1 MDELKREE
9 LYKGL
14 IEVFGAGHQMDVAV
28 EEMAELTN
36 ALMKYKQLRATK
48 EEVVT
53 EIADVIVCMEQM
65 SRYFGIEAVVAEK
78 ERKLK
83 RQTEGVKRLCAK
95 IEAKEDTLQPRMA
108 ATPTEGNE
116 GAAKD
121 GCDTDTRGGV
131 ETTACGEGVDTE
143 GGGEITAC
151 GESGDSD
158 EKKE

>member
-65 SRYFGIEAVVAEK
+65 SRYFGIGAVVAEK

-83 RQTEGVKRLCAK
+83 RQTERLKRPCAQ
-95 IEAKEDTLQPRMA
+95 IEAKEGSAGDDPGPLGEPVHIETDV
-108 ATPTEGNE
+108 
-116 GAAKD
+116 D
-121 GCDTDTRGGV
+121 GD
-131 ETTACGEGVDTE
+131 A
-143 GGGEITAC
+143 
-151 GESGDSD
+151 D
-158 EKKE
+158 EKTE

>member
-65 SRYFGIEAVVAEK
+65 SRYFGIGAVVAEK

-83 RQTEGVKRLCAK
+83 RQIERLKRLCAQ
-95 IEAKEDTLQPRMA
+95 IEAKEGSAGDDPGPLGEPGYIETDA
-108 ATPTEGNE
+108 
-116 GAAKD
+116 D
-121 GCDTDTRGGV
+121 GD
-131 ETTACGEGVDTE
+131 A
-143 GGGEITAC
+143 
-151 GESGDSD
+151 D
-158 EKKE
+158 EKTE